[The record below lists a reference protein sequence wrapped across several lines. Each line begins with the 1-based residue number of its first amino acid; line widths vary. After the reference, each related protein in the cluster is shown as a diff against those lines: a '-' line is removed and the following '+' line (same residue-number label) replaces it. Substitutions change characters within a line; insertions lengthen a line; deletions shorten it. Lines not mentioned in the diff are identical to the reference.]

1 MVSWGPSREDG
12 SKFYK
17 GMKEE
22 PPWVQDLNWSNR
34 CKLENKK
41 LMKRKMMQESMRKTN
56 TLSVP
61 PFGVAMG
68 KQATQK
74 EIEDYVKGR
83 DGGGGTQRSSGSNR
97 TARKSTGR
105 RTQRTGRTARST
117 ARTSARSSFSTG
129 RSSIGTINTDMKDL
143 IRETAENE
151 LKQLRQALE
160 NEATLRAAS
169 DQKIDLLLK
178 ELQALKK

>member
-1 MVSWGPSREDG
+1 
-12 SKFYK
+12 
-17 GMKEE
+17 MKEE